1 MDMFNQNLELF
12 QQGREAIQN
21 QADSLRN
28 TFNEVNGK
36 TNLAEKI
43 GSGMEQAGSTVGGL
57 IGTYAA
63 LKHLAIVAKE
73 GLTKAGGQAG
83 EAAGEEGEEAGEAG
97 VTMANTSA
105 LPAEVEMTTISS
117 SIGAQAEDATGVVAN
132 LGNLGDGVTASTF
145 AATSDL
151 PAVVSGAGD
160 LTTMVGNSA
169 NTANLM
175 DSLAPMRA
183 AMSAMTA
190 NEGDP
195 EVVGGLVAEGTED
208 ITAATGSVLE
218 AGTTVLGSAVEAGT
232 AAVGALG
239 SAVSSA
245 IAGGTS
251 ALIETTALEGG
262 LAAAPETGGLSLVG
276 AAVVAGITALVG
288 ALTSAFGGDKPKPF
302 KMPNVMSVGGDFSNT
317 PEGPAPATGTAF

>member
-1 MDMFNQNLELF
+1 MFNQNLELF

-83 EAAGEEGEEAGEAG
+83 EAAGEEAGEAG

-195 EVVGGLVAEGTED
+195 EAVGGLVAEGTEG
-208 ITAATGSVLE
+208 ITAATGSAVE
-218 AGTTVLGSAVEAGT
+218 GGTAAVGSAVEGGT

-239 SAVSSA
+239 SGVSSA
-245 IAGGTS
+245 IEGGTS

-317 PEGPAPATGTAF
+317 PEGPATATGTAF